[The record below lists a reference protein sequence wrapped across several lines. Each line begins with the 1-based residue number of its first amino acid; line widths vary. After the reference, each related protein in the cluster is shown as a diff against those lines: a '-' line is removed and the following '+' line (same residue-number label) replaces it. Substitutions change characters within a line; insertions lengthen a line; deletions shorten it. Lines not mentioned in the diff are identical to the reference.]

1 MQTGS
6 LSCACVTAGTAWCV
20 SPLCAVTAPW
30 PARAANGRVRVR
42 KRGGGLELG
51 GGGGVT
57 AAARTRGPRGR
68 PAGSPAGRRGAGISK
83 VSVAEDQAKQSKESV
98 TSEKEEREK
107 GERVGGREKERGRE
121 RDSLTQSERLVT
133 KTQTSKQAGR
143 GRGGETGRQR
153 HEVREGRDR
162 DRAGDRNRQTE
173 RFRNRQTR
181 ESGFSEAD
189 ESPQP
194 LFLPNRFPTPP

>member
-1 MQTGS
+1 MCLASVRRDG
-6 LSCACVTAGTAWCV
+6 AVAGPGRKW
-20 SPLCAVTAPW
+20 
-30 PARAANGRVRVR
+30 ARACAKARRRVGIGRGWGGY
-42 KRGGGLELG
+42 GGG
-51 GGGGVT
+51 
-57 AAARTRGPRGR
+57 AHPRAQR
-68 PAGSPAGRRGAGISK
+68 SAGRITCRQAGGWDKQSPVEEYQDI
-83 VSVAEDQAKQSKESV
+83 QSKESV
-98 TSEKEEREK
+98 RSEKEEREK
-107 GERVGGREKERGRE
+107 ERESRRE
-121 RDSLTQSERLVT
+121 RERKREGEGQSERLVT

-143 GRGGETGRQR
+143 GRGGETERQR

-194 LFLPNRFPTPP
+194 LFLTNRFPTPP